1 MFLLRERGI
10 STEVQTVI
18 GLYGQWPNDFWGHF
32 YTEVVRVLFFL
43 VLSILFLQ
51 KTWMDRDMIWK
62 VLAQVQGNGQKV
74 ILFILCVRVCLSVC
88 LSVKTL

>member
-32 YTEVVRVLFFL
+32 YTEVVL
-43 VLSILFLQ
+43 VSVCPVSSIIYLE
-51 KTWMDRDMIWK
+51 KSWMDLENM
-62 VLAQVQGNGQKV
+62 
-74 ILFILCVRVCLSVC
+74 
-88 LSVKTL
+88 